1 MNDELL
7 DILDESISQGRFY
20 ATGHLPMLDFTLEIK
35 DFGSVP
41 LPVTADNAEQIIRKC
56 QRAPYGLGSKTLVD
70 TSVRNVWELG
80 PRKFKI
86 QSADWK
92 KQLVAMVKD
101 VGTQLGLEGQKIKAQ
116 LYKLLVYEKGSFF
129 VAHQDTERTAGMF
142 ATLVVSLPSKHSGGA
157 LIVSHTGENKKITF
171 GGKNSET
178 TFQYTGF
185 YADCSHVIKPI
196 TGGYRVCLVYNL
208 SLPQKKPMPLSAR
221 NKNVEE
227 KVTDLLRPWV
237 EETKQPKKMVFLFDH
252 QYTEAEFSLQNLKNK
267 DSVNGEILYRAA
279 QKAQCAVHLALLTFH
294 QNGEPEGAYDD
305 YAYYGGR
312 GRRRYSYYED
322 DDDDSANSDDYT
334 MGEVFSEELSIT
346 QWFTVDGRKKEMGF
360 IPLAAD
366 EIIASIDFTD
376 NAPDESDYEGYMGNY
391 GPSLDRWYHR
401 AALVIWPEKYHYAIV
416 VQAGPT
422 SSVPELAALTR
433 KMLDAGESEKTA
445 LLADCRKFATVI
457 LQHGRFESHE
467 NNPSIRSMLDLLPA
481 LQDEA
486 LAQEFFRTFFVHALY
501 GDEGK
506 ALAGFMDAMGWKN
519 FGQDLIALF
528 ESSSGPADKMIRLLK
543 ELYENITDIETTELS
558 PAASEKLDILKQ
570 VAECIPEKI
579 KTWDNIGR
587 THYYF
592 DNDLKNTAD
601 KKRMELIRSVIEDC
615 FTFFS
620 AQASNDLICY
630 FTTTEKNYSLHDVL
644 IPLLQYYAQSG
655 DEDFPINPEIEKFVQ
670 SIVDILREHTRSPI
684 QIPNHWKMQANW
696 KCDCKDCLLLKEFLI
711 NPVEQSLHVKM
722 AKGRRSHMHNIIN
735 RHVIDLSHETLR
747 RGSPYTLMFNKN
759 RNSYAVK
766 EKLWQKELKVLTA
779 FQEGNNRFTVNN

>member
-7 DILDESISQGRFY
+7 DILDESVSQGRFY
-20 ATGHLPMLDFTLEIK
+20 ATGQLPKLDFTLEIK

-70 TSVRNVWELG
+70 TSVRNVWELA

-92 KQLVAMVKD
+92 KQLAAMVKD

-157 LIVSHTGENKKITF
+157 LIVSHTGEDKKITF
-171 GGKNSET
+171 GGKNSAT
-178 TFQYTGF
+178 TFQYAGF
-185 YADCSHVIKPI
+185 YADCSHEIKPI

-227 KVTDLLRPWV
+227 KVTDFLRTWV
-237 EETKQPKKMVFLFDH
+237 EETEQPEKMVFLFDH
-252 QYTEAEFSLQNLKNK
+252 QYTEAELSLQNLKNK

-279 QKAQCAVHLALLTFH
+279 QKVQCTVHLALLTFH

-305 YAYYGGR
+305 YAYYG
-312 GRRRYSYYED
+312 RRRYSYYED
-322 DDDDSANSDDYT
+322 DDDDSVNSDDYT
-334 MGEVFSEELSIT
+334 MGEVFSEELNIT
-346 QWFTVDGRKKEMGF
+346 QWFTVGGHKKEMGF
-360 IPLAAD
+360 IPLADD

-376 NAPDESDYEGYMGNY
+376 IAPDESDYEGYMGNY

-416 VQAGPT
+416 VQAGPV

-433 KMLDAGESEKTA
+433 KMLDAGEPEKPT
-445 LLADCRKFATVI
+445 LLADCRTFAAVI
-457 LQHGRFESHE
+457 LQHGRFESRE
-467 NNPSIRSMLDLLPA
+467 NNQSILSMLDLLPA

-486 LAQEFFRTFFVHALY
+486 MAREFFRAIFVHALY

-506 ALAGFMDAMGWKN
+506 ALAGFLDAMGWKN
-519 FGQDLIALF
+519 FAQDLIALF
-528 ESSSGPADKMIRLLK
+528 ERSSGPADKMVRLLK
-543 ELYENITDIETTELS
+543 ELYGNITDTETTGLS
-558 PAASEKLDILKQ
+558 PAVSEKLDILKQ

-579 KTWDNIGR
+579 KTWDNTGR

-592 DNDLKNTAD
+592 ENDAKNTAD
-601 KKRMELIRSVIEDC
+601 NKRMELIRSVTKDC
-615 FTFFS
+615 FTLFS
-620 AQASNDLICY
+620 EQASNDLICY
-630 FTTTEKNYSLHDVL
+630 FTTTENIYSLHDVL

-655 DEDFPINPEIEKFVQ
+655 DEDFPINPAIEKFVQ
-670 SIVDILREHTRSPI
+670 SLVDILREHTRSPI
-684 QIPNHWKMQANW
+684 QIPNHWKMQASW
-696 KCDCKDCLLLKEFLI
+696 KCDCKDCLLLKEFLK
-711 NPVEQSLHVKM
+711 NPVEKSLHVKM
-722 AKGRRSHMHNIIN
+722 AKERRRHMHTIIN
-735 RHVIDLSHETLR
+735 QHVTDLSHETLR
-747 RGSPYTLMFNKN
+747 RGSPYTLIFEKN

-766 EKLWQKELKVLTA
+766 EKLWQKELKVLTT
-779 FQEGNNRFTVNN
+779 FQEGDNRFTVNK